1 MDGLRPVRPW
11 LPLAILWLAL
21 GGGLAVLTTRVAD
34 WYVMTDELLYE
45 RLAIGV
51 AQLHSPLPHVHGQLI
66 GNVNQL
72 YPLLLAP
79 LFAVGLVPSGLRDA
93 HLLNGLLMS
102 SAAIPAFLLARRVT
116 NGSRLAYVVAVL
128 TVCLPWIVLASFL
141 MTEAVA
147 YPAFLWAIL
156 ALHNA
161 AVAPRVRND
170 ALLLLAIGVAI
181 LARTQFAVLL
191 AVAPLALLLDRPA
204 PRRVVAEH
212 RLLAGVYAVLAVAV
226 VALAATGNLSR
237 ALGTYSVT
245 AEGNVAPSGM
255 PRSLLEHLAPLGLG
269 MGIVPFVLGV
279 AWLISSPVQERSRAQ
294 RAFAS
299 VTGVALVALLVE
311 VTSYDLRFGAGRLHD
326 RYLFYV
332 VPLLLTAFVA
342 MLLERTWKRWAIF
355 SSGALLALAFA
366 FVPVISFGKFNVDS
380 PVAYL
385 NETLLR
391 IGGSESGAELL
402 LAAIAIAVMLLLLAG
417 RRVAIALAA
426 LAIVLAP
433 VQTAA
438 AFTRLLTHDGTS
450 GRPITLDQS
459 VVFDWLDREVGTGAN
474 VTMIPYP
481 LLYGNYW
488 ENVAYWWNVEFW
500 NASVR
505 RAAVYEGAFT
515 GTPET
520 FPTTDLRF
528 DRTTGLANVS
538 PTKYV
543 AEAVAETRFGLAGKV
558 IGEDRG
564 VELIRTAGPWRAQW
578 LGLGLY
584 RDGWTIPKV
593 QGAIR
598 VFAQPGASSPERR
611 YVTVSMRAPSEVAPR
626 PVSLRS
632 NESAWSG
639 KVGTQPQSR
648 QLSVCV
654 PPNGYAD
661 LRVSAPRFSPIY
673 GDPRS
678 EASFVSYARS
688 GGVLVTGIALADETS
703 PC

>member
-1 MDGLRPVRPW
+1 VGRLLARPW
-11 LPLAILWLAL
+11 IPIAALWLGLGGCLAI
-21 GGGLAVLTTRVAD
+21 LTTRVAD

-45 RLAIGV
+45 RLAISVG
-51 AQLHSPLPHVHGQLI
+51 QQHSPLPHVHGELI
-66 GNVNQL
+66 ANVNQL

-79 LFAVGLVPSGLRDA
+79 LFAGKLVPDGLGDA
-93 HLLNGLLMS
+93 HALNAFVMS

-141 MTEAVA
+141 MTESVA

-161 AVAPRVRND
+161 VVAPRPRND
-170 ALLLLAIGVAI
+170 VLLLVAIGVAI

-191 AVAPLALLLDRPA
+191 AIVPLAILLDRFA
-204 PRRVVAEH
+204 PRRALAEH
-212 RLLAGVYAVLAVAV
+212 RILTASYGVLAAAGVI
-226 VALAATGNLSR
+226 LAATGNLSR

-269 MGIVPFVLGV
+269 VGIVPFVLGS
-279 AWLISSPVQERSRAQ
+279 AWLLASVGRKRPPAQ
-294 RAFAS
+294 NAFAAIAW
-299 VTGVALVALLVE
+299 VAIVALLLE

-332 VPLLLTAFVA
+332 VPLLLVAFVA
-342 MLLERTWKRWAIF
+342 MLLEPAWPRWAIAVG
-355 SSGALLALAFA
+355 GALLALAFA
-366 FVPVISFGKFNVDS
+366 FMPIVSYGKFNVDS
-380 PVAYL
+380 PVAFF
-385 NETLLR
+385 NERLLA
-391 IGGSESGAELL
+391 IGGSENGAQLSL
-402 LAAIAIAVMLLLLAG
+402 SFLAIVVMLLLLAG
-417 RRVAIALAA
+417 RRIAVAVAA

-438 AFTRLLTHDGTS
+438 AFTRLLGHDGTS
-450 GRPITLDQS
+450 GRPLTLDQS
-459 VVFDWLDREVGTGAN
+459 VVFDWLDRKVGSGAT

-481 LLYGNYW
+481 FQYGTYW

-505 RAAVYEGAFT
+505 RAIVYETAFT

-520 FPTTDLRF
+520 FPTTALSF
-528 DRTTGLANVS
+528 DRATGRANVS
-538 PTKYV
+538 PSSYV
-543 AEAVAETRFGLAGKV
+543 AQAVAETRFRLAGHV
-558 IGEDRG
+558 LDEDRG
-564 VELIRTAGPWRAQW
+564 VALIRASRPWRADW
-578 LGLGLY
+578 LAFDLY
-584 RDGWTIPKV
+584 RDGWTIPRM
-593 QGAIR
+593 QGTIR
-598 VFAQPGASSPERR
+598 VFATPGQSTPERR
-611 YVTVSMRAPSEVAPR
+611 YVTVSVRAPNDVAPR
-626 PVSLRS
+626 PFTFRS
-632 NESAWSG
+632 NAASWTDR
-639 KVGTQPQSR
+639 VGAQPTSK
-648 QLSVCV
+648 QLALCV
-654 PPNGYAD
+654 PPHGFAD
-661 LRVSAPRFSPIY
+661 LKISAPRYSPIY